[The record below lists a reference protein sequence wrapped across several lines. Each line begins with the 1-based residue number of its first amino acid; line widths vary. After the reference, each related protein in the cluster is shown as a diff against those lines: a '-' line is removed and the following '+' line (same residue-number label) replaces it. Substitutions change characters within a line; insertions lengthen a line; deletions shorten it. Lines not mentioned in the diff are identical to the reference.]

1 MKKLLFLS
9 VAVLA
14 LAATSCGNSGD
25 SSASG
30 KTSTSSANADKGANV
45 ENIDTASVKTAQP
58 VKPVGGEVPLPN
70 LSVNNAGNQNSAASP
85 KNNAQTPKVTPRPE
99 TPTDKLLKQYNE
111 AFVAL
116 IPTLKTGK
124 LDEAANKK
132 FLDLQSQLDQLDKN
146 GQLSATQKELYKV
159 TTDTYNKMKK

>member
-14 LAATSCGNSGD
+14 LAATSCGNSGE

-30 KTSTSSANADKGANV
+30 AAGAKVEEADGAKGAKV
-45 ENIDTASVKTAQP
+45 ENTDIGEVKTAQP
-58 VKPVGGEVPLPN
+58 LEPVSTNGPLPQIAN
-70 LSVNNAGNQNSAASP
+70 GAAGAQKGAEAP
-85 KNNAQTPKVTPRPE
+85 KAKPRPE

-111 AFVAL
+111 AFIAL
-116 IPTLKTGK
+116 IPSIKAGK

-146 GQLSATQKELYKV
+146 GQLSATQKDLFKV

>member
-1 MKKLLFLS
+1 MKKLVFLS
-9 VAVLA
+9 VVVLA
-14 LAATSCGNSGD
+14 FAATSCGNSGE

-30 KTSTSSANADKGANV
+30 KTSTGSANADKGANV
-45 ENIDTASVKTAQP
+45 ENIDTASIKPSQP

-70 LSVNNAGNQNSAASP
+70 LSVNNAGNQNSVASP
-85 KNNAQTPKVTPRPE
+85 KSNTAAPKVTPRPE

-116 IPTLKTGK
+116 IPSMKTGK

-132 FLDLQSQLDQLDKN
+132 FLDLQSQLDQLDKS